1 MSVSLTVTTLVMPK
15 LHVTISLD
23 DPNMNLVT
31 LVHVPTILL
40 GMVMLA
46 PTSMN
51 AQMTSTTVV
60 LTPTVKTTTT
70 KFPVKPTLL
79 VLAWTA
85 MNVIPP

>member
-1 MSVSLTVTTLVMPK
+1 MSASLTVTTLVMPK
-15 LHVTISLD
+15 PHVTISLD

-40 GMVMLA
+40 AMVILA

-60 LTPTVKTTTT
+60 PIPIVTIMTT
-70 KFPVKPTLL
+70 KSPCKLTLL

-85 MNVIPP
+85 TNTIPQ